1 MRIYDETEK
10 TGKYKIFVQ
19 RSGSDSDHDC
29 ISLQQVT
36 LFIDDLI
43 PYLRQNLKIE
53 LKSDGTIDYLS
64 LAHSYTLFNQKNLLR
79 VKEAAMARRQ
89 DTSTLR
95 TKSSD
100 RQSQERSFVMVNA
113 LEEFTIGR
121 NNRNYQVLV

>member
-1 MRIYDETEK
+1 M
-10 TGKYKIFVQ
+10 
-19 RSGSDSDHDC
+19 
-29 ISLQQVT
+29 T

-100 RQSQERSFVMVNA
+100 RQSQERSALMVNT

-121 NNRNYQVLV
+121 NNRIYQVLV